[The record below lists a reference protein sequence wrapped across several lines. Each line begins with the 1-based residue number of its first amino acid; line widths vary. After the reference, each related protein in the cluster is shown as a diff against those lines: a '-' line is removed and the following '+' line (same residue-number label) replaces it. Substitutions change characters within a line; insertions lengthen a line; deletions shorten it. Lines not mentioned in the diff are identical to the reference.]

1 MALIDIAE
9 LARRSGMPASTLRYY
24 EELGLIDSLGRR
36 GLRRTFDENVM
47 DRLSLIALGQM
58 AGLPLMSIGQMLG
71 SGGEIEIDR
80 ALLAAKAD
88 EIDEA
93 IKRMTAVRDGLRH
106 AADCPAPSHAQC
118 PTFRRLQRAALSRRH
133 GPIRY

>member
-47 DRLSLIALGQM
+47 NRLSLIALGQM
-58 AGLPLMSIGQMLG
+58 AGLSLTSIGQMLG
-71 SGGEIEIDR
+71 SGSEVAVDR
-80 ALLAAKAD
+80 ALLTAKAN

-118 PTFRRLQRAALSRRH
+118 PTFRRLQRAALGRRRA
-133 GPIRY
+133 PIRY

>member
-47 DRLSLIALGQM
+47 NRLSLIALGQM
-58 AGLPLMSIGQMLG
+58 AGLSLTSIGQMLG
-71 SGGEIEIDR
+71 SGSEVAVDR
-80 ALLAAKAD
+80 ALLTAKAN

-106 AADCPAPSHAQC
+106 AAD
-118 PTFRRLQRAALSRRH
+118 LNRAGFAGGSNS
-133 GPIRY
+133 